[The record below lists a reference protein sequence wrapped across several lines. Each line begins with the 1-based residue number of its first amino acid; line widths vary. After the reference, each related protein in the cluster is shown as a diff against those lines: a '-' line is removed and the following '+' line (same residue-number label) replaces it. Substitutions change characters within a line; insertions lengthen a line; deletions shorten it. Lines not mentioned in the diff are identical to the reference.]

1 MYVAAASAPWELSCS
16 LWTIEGVN
24 KEDLL
29 QLAMDKDE
37 VADGSGKAL
46 VMWAAA
52 VTMPAAAT
60 VPVVRGGVAVAWPS
74 AIV

>member
-1 MYVAAASAPWELSCS
+1 
-16 LWTIEGVN
+16 
-24 KEDLL
+24 
-29 QLAMDKDE
+29 MDKDE